1 MKHKRQLAILNLI
14 EKEDISTQEELSKR
28 LTEIGFNVTQATVS
42 RDIKELKLLKVPS
55 GVKGTKYGYL
65 GNSLTGTASNPH
77 KFNVIMSQAVLNCDY
92 ANNMVIVKTMQGMA
106 QGVAFVIDSLN
117 DKSIMGSIAGDDTIF
132 IVTKTEEMAK
142 SLCDVIR
149 KL

>member
-1 MKHKRQLAILNLI
+1 MKRKRQLAILNLI

-28 LTEIGFNVTQATVS
+28 LTELGFNVTQATVS

-55 GVKGTKYGYL
+55 GIKGTKYGFS
-65 GNSLTGTASNPH
+65 GDSLAKNGSSPH

-132 IVTKTEEMAK
+132 IVTKTEELAMA
-142 SLCDVIR
+142 LCDVI
-149 KL
+149 KNL